1 MWTQGIIELSK
12 NLKFD
17 FVSNKYVNYNSNK
30 HAEEISCD
38 KARQFKTS
46 ENLNKN
52 HEKFLLHDEKV
63 RTLAVSIY
71 KIPILLLANQNQAEE
86 NQSSEISETHSKSST
101 YSKGY

>member
-1 MWTQGIIELSK
+1 M
-12 NLKFD
+12 
-17 FVSNKYVNYNSNK
+17 NYNSNK

-38 KARQFKTS
+38 KASQFKIS

-71 KIPILLLANQNQAEE
+71 KIPILLLANQNQ
-86 NQSSEISETHSKSST
+86 SSGRKSI
-101 YSKGY
+101 